1 MSEPARTLLTKD
13 SVPRIA
19 RHAKLRFDETR
30 QRWMLLVPEKILNP
44 SDTAVEILQLCDGAR
59 DVHQIATSIAAS
71 YAAPVDDILADIL
84 PLLQSL
90 ADKGHVVT

>member
-1 MSEPARTLLTKD
+1 MSEPARTQMTRD
-13 SVPRIA
+13 SVPIIA

-30 QRWMLLVPEKILNP
+30 QRWLLLVPEKILTP
-44 SDTAVEILQLCDGAR
+44 SDTAVEILQLCDGDRNVRA
-59 DVHQIATSIAAS
+59 IAAS
-71 YAAPVDDILADIL
+71 LAKAYAAPVDEILADIL

>member
-1 MSEPARTLLTKD
+1 MSEPSRTLLTKE
-13 SVPRIA
+13 SMPRVA

-30 QRWMLLVPEKILNP
+30 QRWILLVPEKILNP
-44 SDTAVEILQLCDGAR
+44 SDTAVEVLQLCDGVR
-59 DVHQIATSIAAS
+59 DMHQIAASLAKS
-71 YAAPVDDILADIL
+71 YAAPVDEILADIL